1 MGVISHVKIIYQND
15 NSDTWNRQVTL
26 VLSKICVRYNQGI
39 DYVNQRVI
47 IKRIVMARRTL
58 FVTYFASY
66 IIAISNSIRG
76 IIDYYYFDC
85 GGFLFLSITILISVY
100 LVLLF
105 AEPFF
110 FRQKQGGVATIVV
123 LKSMTNLGYFLQH
136 HNIDHPLQGEDFWA
150 LMIFPLVV
158 QAMNNFKP
166 RIGYIFTGIFI
177 AIMPYFLL
185 SSLGLEKGLPLMFIY
200 GSACF
205 LVAAFIVI
213 VRESVAAQ
221 DESQKQKAELQIAH
235 QQLQDYTER
244 AEELAVLQERNRLA
258 RELHDSVTQSLHSAT
273 LLAEAGQR
281 QASSG
286 DIEKAREYL
295 KRLGEISQQ
304 ALREMRLLVYELR
317 PLALTGVGLLGAL
330 QQRLDAVERRSGVEV
345 IFSSKDEIEIPEYIE
360 EEFYRIAMEALNN
373 ALKHA
378 NPTSVTVILRKVEK
392 LEVPCI
398 ELAIIDDGV
407 GFDPGKKDSEE
418 GFGLVSMRERIEK
431 LGGELDII
439 SAPGEGTQVIACL
452 FQESPTN
459 PNTQEG

>member
-1 MGVISHVKIIYQND
+1 
-15 NSDTWNRQVTL
+15 
-26 VLSKICVRYNQGI
+26 
-39 DYVNQRVI
+39 
-47 IKRIVMARRTL
+47 MARRTL
-58 FVTYFASY
+58 FVTYLASY

-85 GGFLFLSITILISVY
+85 GGFLFLSITFLISVY

-110 FRQKQGGVATIVV
+110 FRQKQIRTYIYMIAQFVIILAIAVFMQGGVATIVV

-136 HNIDHPLQGEDFWA
+136 HIIDHPLQGEDFWA
-150 LMIFPLVV
+150 LMILPLVV

-200 GSACF
+200 GSTYF
-205 LVAAFIVI
+205 LLAAFIVI
-213 VRESVAAQ
+213 VRESIAAR
-221 DESQKQKAELQIAH
+221 DESQKQKAELQLAH

-281 QASSG
+281 QANSG

-295 KRLGEISQQ
+295 LRLGEISQQ

-317 PLALTGVGLLGAL
+317 PLALSGVGLIGAL
-330 QQRLDAVERRSGVEV
+330 QHRLDAVERRSGVE
-345 IFSSKDEIEIPEYIE
+345 INFSTEDEIEIPEDIE
-360 EEFYRIAMEALNN
+360 EELYRIAMEALNN

-378 NPTSVTVILRKVEK
+378 NPTSITVTLQKVEK
-392 LEVPCI
+392 REVPCI
-398 ELAIIDDGV
+398 ELAIIDDGL

-452 FQESPTN
+452 NQESSPYTAA
-459 PNTQEG
+459 QEE